1 MKKRPATITIEDE
14 HGNIIKSIPMT
25 EADDDWIRAARL
37 KRKADQGDKEAAEK
51 LKKLEST
58 QMFTIEDDE
67 DQTPQK

>member
-1 MKKRPATITIEDE
+1 MKKIPATITLEDE
-14 HGNIIKSIPMT
+14 HGNIIKSIPIT

-37 KRKADQGDKEAAEK
+37 KRKADQGDEEAAEK

-67 DQTPQK
+67 DKTPRK